1 MDVDCTQ
8 TFKSIAQ
15 TCHRCGQT
23 GHFSKECDLR
33 HDVCHMTLEE
43 EDEFIQ
49 HILANRDAAM
59 AAAVGS
65 TTHTTATSEGT
76 LVEREV
82 DESDFVRS
90 NG

>member
-1 MDVDCTQ
+1 
-8 TFKSIAQ
+8 
-15 TCHRCGQT
+15 
-23 GHFSKECDLR
+23 
-33 HDVCHMTLEE
+33 MTLEE

-49 HILANRDAAM
+49 HILANCDAAM
-59 AAAVGS
+59 AAAAGS
-65 TTHTTATSEGT
+65 TTHRATSKGM